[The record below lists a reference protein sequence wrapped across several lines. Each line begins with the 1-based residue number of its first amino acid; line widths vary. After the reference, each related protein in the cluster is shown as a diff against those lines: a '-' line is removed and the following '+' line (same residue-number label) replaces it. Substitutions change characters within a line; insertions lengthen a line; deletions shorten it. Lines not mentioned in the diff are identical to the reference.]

1 MKPKHKV
8 LVVDDQKLNIRLL
21 ERKLEQNGIR
31 VLSAMSGAEGLRI
44 AQESKPHVILL
55 DIMMPEMDGLEV
67 CRRLKEDPE
76 TAEIPVVFIT
86 ARSSKEGKIEGLNYG
101 AADYLTKPIDLDETL
116 ARVRTQIRIQ
126 ESHKENLILTKRL
139 EEARRQ
145 ASMVHLTEGIAHNLN
160 NMLGVATG
168 YLDLVKAQIG
178 NPENLRKSCGQ
189 LDLALKRIAKIVH
202 ELTSIGQFDS
212 VQTGIH
218 AVEDIV
224 EAAIFQLREG
234 IGQDV
239 EVHWDN
245 QVPADLE
252 IETNPELLASA
263 IERIGVNAFES
274 YDRMPQKPAKRP
286 ISIQTRICE
295 VDHLEMLC
303 ISITDHGSG
312 IPDNIKDNVF
322 DPFVST
328 ESTVGRGM
336 GLTMARHSLRN
347 MGGDIDLESAEGKGT
362 TVRLLHPLRDVS
374 DPDTSVPQPMASA

>member
-8 LVVDDQKLNIRLL
+8 LVVDDQKLNIRVL

-67 CRRLKEDPE
+67 CRRLKGNPD

-86 ARSSKEGKIEGLNYG
+86 ARNSKEGKIEGLNFG

-145 ASMVHLTEGIAHNLN
+145 AAMVHLTEGIAHNLN

-168 YLDLVKAQIG
+168 YLDLVKAHIG
-178 NPENLRKSCGQ
+178 NPENLTKSCGK
-189 LDLALKRIAKIVH
+189 LDMALKRIAKIVH

-218 AVEDIV
+218 PVKRIIDSAIIQLKEAVGSELEIHINNHLEDSV
-224 EAAIFQLREG
+224 
-234 IGQDV
+234 
-239 EVHWDN
+239 
-245 QVPADLE
+245 E

-263 IERIGVNAFES
+263 IERVGINAFES
-274 YDRMPQKPAKRP
+274 YARLPNPPEVRP
-286 ISIQTRICE
+286 IRIALDVSE
-295 VDHLEMLC
+295 VEHLEMLC
-303 ISITDHGSG
+303 IAISDEGSG
-312 IPDNIKDNVF
+312 IPDNIKENVF

-347 MGGDIDLESAEGKGT
+347 MGGDIDLHSETGKGT
-362 TVRLLHPLRDVS
+362 TVRLLHPLPPVS
-374 DPDTSVPQPMASA
+374 DPKTSAP

>member
-1 MKPKHKV
+1 MKTKHKV
-8 LVVDDQKLNIRLL
+8 LVVDDQKLNIRVL

-31 VLSAMSGAEGLRI
+31 VFSAMSGAEGLRI

-67 CRRLKEDPE
+67 CRRLKENPD

-126 ESHKENLILTKRL
+126 ENHKENLILTKRL

-145 ASMVHLTEGIAHNLN
+145 AAMVHLTEGIAHNLN

-168 YLDLVKAQIG
+168 YLDLVKAHI
-178 NPENLRKSCGQ
+178 NKPDNLKSSCEK
-189 LDLALKRIAKIVH
+189 LEMALKRIAKIVH
-202 ELTSIGQFDS
+202 ELTNIGQFDS
-212 VQTGIH
+212 VQTGVHSVESILET
-218 AVEDIV
+218 AVS
-224 EAAIFQLREG
+224 QLRESVG
-234 IGQDV
+234 ESADIQV
-239 EVHWDN
+239 DN
-245 QVPADLE
+245 QLEGPVE

-263 IERIGVNAFES
+263 IERVGQNAFES
-274 YDRMPQKPAKRP
+274 YSRQPEPPAKRP
-286 ISIQTRICE
+286 IQIGLTISEI
-295 VDHLEMLC
+295 DHLDMLC
-303 ISITDHGSG
+303 ISVSDQGSG
-312 IPDNIKDNVF
+312 IPGNIKENVF

-336 GLTMARHSLRN
+336 GLTIARHSLRN
-347 MGGDIDLESAEGKGT
+347 MGGDIDLESEVGKGT
-362 TVRLLHPLRDVS
+362 TVRLMHPLRVVNDAG
-374 DPDTSVPQPMASA
+374 TSAPQPTA

>member
-1 MKPKHKV
+1 MKAKHKV
-8 LVVDDQKLNIRLL
+8 LVVDDQKLNIRVL

-31 VLSAMSGAEGLRI
+31 VLTAMSGAEGLRI
-44 AQESKPHVILL
+44 AEESKPHVILL

-67 CRRLKEDPE
+67 CRRLKANPD

-86 ARSSKEGKIEGLNYG
+86 ARNSKEGKIEGLNFG

-145 ASMVHLTEGIAHNLN
+145 AAMVHLTEGIAHNLN

-168 YLDLVKAQIG
+168 YLDLVKAHIG
-178 NPENLRKSCGQ
+178 NPENLKTSCGK
-189 LDLALKRIAKIVH
+189 LDMALKRIAKIVH

-218 AVEDIV
+218 SVN
-224 EAAIFQLREG
+224 AILESAIIQLRDAIDGEVD
-234 IGQDV
+234 IQV
-239 EVHWDN
+239 EN
-245 QVPADLE
+245 QLE
-252 IETNPELLASA
+252 DSIQIETNPELLASA
-263 IERIGVNAFES
+263 IERVGINAFES
-274 YDRMPQKPAKRP
+274 YTRLSAPPVERP
-286 ISIQTRICE
+286 IRIGVTVSE
-295 VDHLEMLC
+295 VDHLDMLC
-303 ISITDHGSG
+303 IAISDEGSG
-312 IPDNIKDNVF
+312 IPDNIKENVF

-347 MGGDIDLESAEGKGT
+347 MGGDIDLKSKEGKGT
-362 TVRLLHPLRDVS
+362 TVRLLHPLPPVN
-374 DPDTSVPQPMASA
+374 DPGTSAP